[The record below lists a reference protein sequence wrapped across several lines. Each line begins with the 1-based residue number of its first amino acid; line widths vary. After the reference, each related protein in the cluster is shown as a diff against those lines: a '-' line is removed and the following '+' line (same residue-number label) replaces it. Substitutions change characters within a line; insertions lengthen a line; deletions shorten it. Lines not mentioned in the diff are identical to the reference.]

1 MEDLTVGVFDRA
13 RDLGGR
19 GFRGG
24 LSTMGDFQKFIMRGN
39 VVDLAVGVIIG
50 TAFNSVVQ
58 GFVKD
63 IITPLIPGG
72 TQNFANLRIPIY
84 GGHAYLLVGDLIS
97 IIISFLIIALV
108 VYFFVVKP
116 INAMEEGYNRLHPK
130 QPATPTTRDC
140 PYCLSTIP
148 LGATRCAYCTAQLP
162 PADASAAQAR

>member
-19 GFRGG
+19 GFHGG

-50 TAFNSVVQ
+50 AAFNTVVQ
-58 GFVKD
+58 ALVKD
-63 IITPLIPGG
+63 IISPLIPIKGG
-72 TQNFANLRIPIY
+72 LFTWKATVGYATLS
-84 GGHAYLLVGDLIS
+84 VGDFLNTL
-97 IIISFLIIALV
+97 ISFLIIALV

-130 QPATPTTRDC
+130 KSEAPTTRDC
-140 PYCLSTIP
+140 PYCLSTIQ

-162 PADASAAQAR
+162 PADAPAAQAR

>member
-1 MEDLTVGVFDRA
+1 MGVFDRA

-19 GFRGG
+19 GFHAG

-39 VVDLAVGVIIG
+39 VVDLAIAVVIG

-58 GFVKD
+58 GLVKD
-63 IITPLIPGG
+63 VITPLIPGQGGVRGLTYHVGYSGG
-72 TQNFANLRIPIY
+72 TINL
-84 GGHAYLLVGDLIS
+84 GDLINV
-97 IIISFLIIALV
+97 IISFLVIAFV

-116 INAMEEGYNRLHPK
+116 INVLEDGYNRLHPK
-130 QPATPTTRDC
+130 QPAAPTTRDC

-162 PADASAAQAR
+162 PAEQQAAQAR

>member
-50 TAFNSVVQ
+50 AAFNTVVQ
-58 GFVKD
+58 ALVKD
-63 IITPLIPGG
+63 IISPLIPISGG
-72 TQNFANLRIPIY
+72 LFKWSPKIGYATLA
-84 GGHAYLLVGDLIS
+84 VGDLLNTV
-97 IIISFLIIALV
+97 ISFLIIAFV

-116 INAMEEGYNRLHPK
+116 INAMEEGYGRLRPK
-130 QPATPTTRDC
+130 QPEAPTTRDC

-162 PADASAAQAR
+162 PASAPPAQQMR

>member
-1 MEDLTVGVFDRA
+1 MAVFDRA

-50 TAFNSVVQ
+50 AAFNTVIQ
-58 GFVKD
+58 AFVND

-72 TQNFANLRIPIY
+72 PGSFSNYKIPIY
-84 GGHAYLLVGDLIS
+84 LGHQLLVGDLIKT
-97 IIISFLIIALV
+97 IISFLIIALV

-116 INAMEEGYNRLHPK
+116 INAMQEGYDRLHPK
-130 QPATPTTRDC
+130 PAEAPTTRDC

-162 PADASAAQAR
+162 PADTATAQAR

>member
-1 MEDLTVGVFDRA
+1 VGVFDRA

-58 GFVKD
+58 GLVKD
-63 IITPLIPGG
+63 VITPLIPGQHGVTGLTYPIGYSGG
-72 TQNFANLRIPIY
+72 TINL
-84 GGHAYLLVGDLIS
+84 GDLINV
-97 IIISFLIIALV
+97 IISFLVIALV

-130 QPATPTTRDC
+130 KPEAPTTRDC

-162 PADASAAQAR
+162 PADAPAAQAR

>member
-58 GFVKD
+58 GLVKD
-63 IITPLIPGG
+63 VITPLIPGQHGVTGLTYHIGYSGG
-72 TQNFANLRIPIY
+72 TINL
-84 GGHAYLLVGDLIS
+84 GDLINV
-97 IIISFLIIALV
+97 IISFLVIALV

-116 INAMEEGYNRLHPK
+116 INAMEDGYNRFHPK
-130 QPATPTTRDC
+130 QPAAPTTRDC

-148 LGATRCAYCTAQLP
+148 LGATRCAFCTAQLP
-162 PADASAAQAR
+162 PADAPAAQAR

>member
-1 MEDLTVGVFDRA
+1 MGVFDRA

-50 TAFNSVVQ
+50 AAFNNVVQ
-58 GFVKD
+58 ALVKD
-63 IITPLIPGG
+63 IVTPLIPGG
-72 TQNFANLRIPIY
+72 AKGLSSLSQRVPFT
-84 GGHAYLLVGDLIS
+84 GGTLLIGDFINT
-97 IIISFLIIALV
+97 IISFLIIALV

-130 QPATPTTRDC
+130 KSEAPTTRDC

-162 PADASAAQAR
+162 PADAPAAQAR